1 MISETLRQFEKYM
14 VELFNLDK
22 KYADEMKAHS
32 HAEAPNECCGILAG
46 VNDRVIKLY
55 RTTNTEH
62 SPYRYRIDP
71 REMLAI
77 YKEIQENRWQLLG
90 VYHSHP
96 HTEAFPSPTDMKSN
110 VLPGSIYFIIS
121 LSNPD
126 QVVIRGFHIL
136 KGKITETQLRITKT

>member
-1 MISETLRQFEKYM
+1 M

-22 KYADEMKAHS
+22 KYADEMIAHG
-32 HAEAPNECCGILAG
+32 HAEAPNECCRILAG

-90 VYHSHP
+90 AYHSHT
-96 HTEAFPSPTDMKSN
+96 HTEAYPSPIDINSI
-110 VLPGSIYFIIS
+110 VLPGSIYFILS
-121 LSNPD
+121 LSDPG
-126 QVVIRGFHIL
+126 QVVIRGFHIIE
-136 KGKITETQLRITKT
+136 GKITETQLRITKI